1 MTGEME
7 MREMKTTAK
16 ARATEKQQVKWKQE
30 RWKQTLNTEE
40 VSSNGLRER
49 SAASGVRRRVE

>member
-16 ARATEKQQVKWKQE
+16 ARATEKQQARWKQA